1 MAKTVT
7 TNQLNPGDVFVI
19 RGNVIHSRIA
29 SRIEGT
35 ELEEENKREIQ
46 RGRLSN
52 DNLKPYTRL
61 SVCNARV
68 ELVTP
73 GATAQLLQT
82 YANESF
88 YVSTV
93 AAYTGNNFQ
102 GRNKSPFSL
111 PWVCVDTGNNNE
123 VVKIDKLEGE
133 LDAGLDVS
141 LYMRV
146 FATKSKTAS
155 NGVALE
161 GVIVHE
167 PIRYRTAAVGDPS
180 GLLGAFGIKMIR
192 DSAAPTASGTPAQA
206 PRTAAPM
213 QQPQAT
219 GYQPQQP
226 QAGTMPAPAPGQ
238 NVYSSQPGYAAQQ
251 PRAQPQ
257 PGYQAQQPQA
267 PAGYPGG
274 PFAGPA
280 PSGQPSDPGAGGVL
294 YNPAQRQY

>member
-73 GATAQLLQT
+73 GPTAQLLQT

-111 PWVCVDTGNNNE
+111 PWVCVDTGNSNE

-167 PIRYRTAAVGDPS
+167 PIRYRAAAVGDPS
-180 GLLGAFGIKMIR
+180 GLLGAFGIKMVR
-192 DSAAPTASGTPAQA
+192 DGAAPAPAAAGA
-206 PRTAAPM
+206 PNYNQVPQAAPM
-213 QQPQAT
+213 QQPQT
-219 GYQPQQP
+219 GYPAQQP
-226 QAGTMPAPAPGQ
+226 QAGPMPAPAPGQ
-238 NVYSSQPGYAAQQ
+238 NVYSSQPAYAPQPQQAGYAG
-251 PRAQPQ
+251 QPQ
-257 PGYQAQQPQA
+257 GT
-267 PAGYPGG
+267 PGG
-274 PFAGPA
+274 PFAGPMPGA
-280 PSGQPSDPGAGGVL
+280 QPADPGANGVL